1 LAHNNHFSLPTLLLA
16 VLLFASGQFAFCP
29 YVSDYSR
36 YLPCDVSA
44 TKTWCSVFFG
54 TVLGTQTSMTLGVLT
69 AAIAGSA
76 FPGHEVSYLV
86 GLG

>member
-1 LAHNNHFSLPTLLLA
+1 MFLLA
-16 VLLFASGQFAFCP
+16 ISLSSSWQIAFCP

-36 YLPCDVSA
+36 YLPRDVSA
-44 TKTWCSVFFG
+44 AKTFSSVFFG

-76 FPGHEVSYLV
+76 FPVTR
-86 GLG
+86 